1 MQMPDKLLLVTASQ
15 EQRPL
20 AYALFFV
27 DDYTLYGRYW
37 GCLEE
42 VDFLHFE
49 TCYYQ
54 GIDYCIA
61 NNIPHF
67 DAGAQG
73 EHKLARGF
81 IPQATHSYH
90 YLAETGFNNAIE
102 QYCKAEAEQI
112 EHYMQ
117 WAQTALPYKTKQ

>member
-1 MQMPDKLLLVTASQ
+1 MKRA
-15 EQRPL
+15 EQ
-20 AYALFFV
+20 LFIV
-27 DDYTLYGRYW
+27 SDHLGDNRSEPAEYGSI
-37 GCLEE
+37 GTQPVE

-61 NNIPHF
+61 NGIPHF

-81 IPQATHSYH
+81 VPQFTHSYH
-90 YLAETGFNNAIE
+90 YLAEPGFNDAIKNFCE
-102 QYCKAEAEQI
+102 AEAQQI

-117 WAQTALPYKTKQ
+117 WAETALPYKAE